1 MQSSHRALLF
11 IVLVGMLGLLS
22 LPVAAQQTGQMSDVQ
37 QGDESALSVNVPPAT
52 RLEGLTMVH
61 QDTNRCSAAAL
72 TIHLTYFELSPNLY
86 RDIVARLNPYGGDV
100 SVRIEEMATVAE
112 EYGLGAVV
120 RRGGTL
126 DLLKQLVAA
135 GFPVLIENVYYDGPN
150 GWQDWLSHN
159 RVLIGYD
166 DARQE
171 MYFFDPLLGNGTD
184 GRGRPMSYADVD
196 ERWRPFNRDY
206 LVIYAPE
213 DEARVEAILGNNWDA
228 DYNAVWTLTQAQIEI
243 DGEQPDS
250 FAYFNRGWAQVQLG
264 EYEAAAESF
273 DTARQMGLP
282 WRMFWYEFGAFEAY
296 LQMGR
301 YEDVIN
307 LVWQVLQTTDGVE
320 EMYYYIARAYA
331 GQGDINRAI
340 ANLEAALYR
349 NRYFT
354 EASDL
359 MAELIQQRNEAAGA

>member
-150 GWQDWLSHN
+150 GWAGL
-159 RVLIGYD
+159 
-166 DARQE
+166 
-171 MYFFDPLLGNGTD
+171 
-184 GRGRPMSYADVD
+184 
-196 ERWRPFNRDY
+196 
-206 LVIYAPE
+206 
-213 DEARVEAILGNNWDA
+213 
-228 DYNAVWTLTQAQIEI
+228 
-243 DGEQPDS
+243 
-250 FAYFNRGWAQVQLG
+250 
-264 EYEAAAESF
+264 AE
-273 DTARQMGLP
+273 P
-282 WRMFWYEFGAFEAY
+282 
-296 LQMGR
+296 
-301 YEDVIN
+301 
-307 LVWQVLQTTDGVE
+307 
-320 EMYYYIARAYA
+320 
-331 GQGDINRAI
+331 
-340 ANLEAALYR
+340 
-349 NRYFT
+349 
-354 EASDL
+354 
-359 MAELIQQRNEAAGA
+359 